1 MSVMDVTHKKLLL
14 FHSVQT
20 ILKFANSYMSG
31 EHEKI
36 MQYKIFKK
44 NLQRYEHFS
53 GPFFCQRP
61 KSSIF

>member
-36 MQYKIFKK
+36 MQYKIF
-44 NLQRYEHFS
+44 
-53 GPFFCQRP
+53 
-61 KSSIF
+61 